1 MTQKKEIQKQEKS
14 VVQNVTERVNQLME
28 LGQLHLP
35 KDYSAPNAVR
45 AAWLV
50 LQDQTVKRANKEVPV
65 LSVVDNNS
73 VVNAMF
79 KMVISG
85 LSVAKGQGDF
95 IPYGNKLSFNPE
107 YHGNK
112 ILAKRWAKVVDVT
125 HNTIYESDEFDYV
138 IDSKGR
144 KQIKKHIQPFT
155 NIDMTKII
163 GAYCTVTFEDGTTR
177 SEVMNMKQIKM
188 AWQKG
193 ATKGQSPAHREFP
206 DRMAEKTVANRLL
219 TELYRASDDGAI
231 YDSIVKDI
239 EGKDGERP
247 AAPIATP
254 SDEAQDLDFD
264 EYEEVKGEDNPKEK
278 EPEKPK
284 EEPKQEEKKKEEP
297 VKEQPKKPEQK
308 QGEMFKEGEPKKPF

>member
-1 MTQKKEIQKQEKS
+1 MTKEVQKQEKS
-14 VVQNVTERVNQLME
+14 VVQSVTERVNQLME

-35 KDYSAPNAVR
+35 ENYSAPNAVR
-45 AAWLV
+45 AAWLK
-50 LQDQTVKRANKEVPV
+50 LQDQTVYKGGKNVPV
-65 LSVVDNNS
+65 LSIVTNNS
-73 VVNAMF
+73 VINAMF

-112 ILAKRWAKVVDVT
+112 ILAKRWANVVDVT
-125 HNTIYESDEFDYV
+125 HNTIYEGDEFDYE

-144 KQIKKHIQPFT
+144 KQIKKHIQPFQ
-155 NIDMTKII
+155 NIDMDKIV
-163 GAYCTVTFEDGTTR
+163 GAYCIVTFSDGTTR
-177 SEVMNMKQIKM
+177 AEVMNMKQIKQSWM
-188 AWQKG
+188 KG

-231 YDSIVKDI
+231 YEKVIKETDV
-239 EGKDGERP
+239 GEKP
-247 AAPIATP
+247 AAPVATP
-254 SDEAQDLDFD
+254 PDEAQDMDFQD
-264 EYEEVKGEDNPKEK
+264 YEEVEEEPKK

-284 EEPKQEEKKKEEP
+284 EKPKAKPKQAEKKKEEP